1 MKDLHSGMTAL
12 VALAAATLSDDNTPP
27 TIDLQGYNAAEVVLL
42 VGVGGITFTG
52 ANKVEFKLTHS
63 DDDATYEAVT
73 AADVLGVDAVA
84 DGGIVKALTA
94 EHAAAA
100 AYRFGYVGGK
110 RYLKLLADFSGT
122 HGTGTP
128 MAAVVL
134 WRSMTQSQ
142 GVWPWGP
149 NASSSSRAR
158 RIS

>member
-12 VALAAATLSDDNTPP
+12 VAIAAATLSDDNTPP
-27 TIDLQGYNAAEVVLL
+27 TIDLQGYNAAEVVLS

-63 DDDATYEAVT
+63 DNDATYEAVT
-73 AADVLGVDAVA
+73 AADVLGVDTVA
-84 DGGIVKALTA
+84 DGGIVKALTE

-128 MAAVVL
+128 IAAVVL
-134 WRSMTQSQ
+134 AGEGHDNPQADQ
-142 GVWPWGP
+142 
-149 NASSSSRAR
+149 A
-158 RIS
+158 